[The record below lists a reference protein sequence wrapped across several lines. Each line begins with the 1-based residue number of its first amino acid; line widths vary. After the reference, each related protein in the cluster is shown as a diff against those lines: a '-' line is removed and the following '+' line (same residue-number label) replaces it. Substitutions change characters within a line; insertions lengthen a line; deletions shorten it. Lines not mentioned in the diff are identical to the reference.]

1 MLNYGKIYLFTNL
14 STVSVG
20 WPNVSSQNCRACEL
34 VSLLIVLKKAGRMQ
48 HRLQLKR
55 RPRRRIEVEDITAKM
70 DSKTGKIQEIR
81 GGIKLV
87 FGVERKYCRYIQ

>member
-1 MLNYGKIYLFTNL
+1 MEKYICSQICQLCRLVGQMSVAKI
-14 STVSVG
+14 V
-20 WPNVSSQNCRACEL
+20 EI

-70 DSKTGKIQEIR
+70 DSKTGKIQELR

>member
-1 MLNYGKIYLFTNL
+1 
-14 STVSVG
+14 
-20 WPNVSSQNCRACEL
+20 
-34 VSLLIVLKKAGRMQ
+34 MQ
-48 HRLQLKR
+48 HRLHLKR

-70 DSKTGKIQEIR
+70 DSKTGKIQEFR

>member
-55 RPRRRIEVEDITAKM
+55 RIEVEDITAKM
-70 DSKTGKIQEIR
+70 DSKTGKIQEFR

-87 FGVERKYCRYIQ
+87 FGVEGKYCRYIQ